1 MENLILSYTGNAV
14 LEALFETVST
24 NLINISE
31 IMFTESP
38 NLRQQSF
45 VVSPTITTM
54 TTWNK
59 YAKIKLFSIILFA
72 YLKNRVQ
79 ILSI

>member
-1 MENLILSYTGNAV
+1 MENLILSYTGSAV
-14 LEALFETVST
+14 LEALFETVSI

-45 VVSPTITTM
+45 VASPTITTM
-54 TTWNK
+54 TT
-59 YAKIKLFSIILFA
+59 
-72 YLKNRVQ
+72 
-79 ILSI
+79 